1 MAKKVVSVLIS
12 MILIFSLSAS
22 VFAETKSE
30 IQQKKEEAQ
39 QKKEEAEKEK
49 KQVTEKKE
57 AVIDEIEELN
67 VSINDNQDK
76 LDDLSDELTT
86 LSKDIDN
93 LKKELEETQKKYTEQ
108 ENLLKDRISAQYEA
122 GETTFLDVLLNSS
135 SFSDFLSNYFLVS
148 EILENDSDLLT
159 SIDNQKTKIEKDKQS
174 LEDKQKDLK
183 TKKAEQEKV
192 RVLLNN
198 QKVQKQNKVNSL
210 SEEEK
215 KLQEEIDNAKAQ
227 IRSAE
232 KSLLNYVPK
241 NNSNSNI
248 KYTGGKLKWPSQ
260 ASSNVTSWFG
270 NRKSPGGGGS
280 TDHKGIDI
288 AAPKNSNILAADGG
302 TVIKVNT
309 SCEHNYP
316 KSNAKDPCNALGK
329 YIMIDHGNGLVT
341 VYEHCSSIIVSVG
354 QKVSAGQVIAY
365 VGSTGNS
372 TGYHLH
378 FGTILNKQ
386 YVNPATYLGIL

>member
-12 MILIFSLSAS
+12 MILIFSLSVS

-30 IQQKKEEAQ
+30 LQKKKEEAQ
-39 QKKEEAEKEK
+39 ENKKEVSAEKSATM
-49 KQVTEKKE
+49 Q
-57 AVIDEIEELN
+57 EIETLN

-108 ENLLKDRISAQYEA
+108 EKLLKDRISAQYEA

-192 RVLLNN
+192 QVLLNN
-198 QKVQKQNKVNSL
+198 QKVQKQNKVTAL
-210 SEEEK
+210 SDEEK
-215 KLQEEIDNAKAQ
+215 ELSDKIDSYNKAIAQ
-227 IRSAE
+227 IDAAAKKASQ
-232 KSLLNYVPK
+232 SSYS
-241 NNSNSNI
+241 SNT
-248 KYTGGKLKWPSQ
+248 KFVGGKMLWPCP
-260 ASSNVTSWFG
+260 SSTRITSYFG
-270 NRKSPGGGGS
+270 SRNSPGGVGS
-280 TDHKGIDI
+280 TNHKGIDI
-288 AAPKNSNILAADGG
+288 GAHGGAAIVAALDGKVIQTGYNIARGNF
-302 TVIKVNT
+302 VIV
-309 SCEHNYP
+309 
-316 KSNAKDPCNALGK
+316 
-329 YIMIDHGNGLVT
+329 DHGGGIVTLYQHGQNG
-341 VYEHCSSIIVSVG
+341 SIR
-354 QKVSAGQVIAY
+354 VSAGQNVSKGQTIMG
-365 VGSTGNS
+365 VGSTGYS
-372 TGYHLH
+372 TGNHLH
-378 FGTILNKQ
+378 FEVWENGTP
-386 YVNPATYLGIL
+386 VNPISYVQG